1 MLQYRVT
8 FQLKSPIF
16 WSILYSPR
24 TICTITQDKISFL
37 QGQDPPV
44 ENDIKLS
51 CLQLFPSKNSCVCRI
66 KWWSCWVCQN
76 ANSYTTNYSSTNFCL
91 RVSCKLFGYIFIV
104 CLLFG
109 DWGSA
114 TKYNTSC
121 RFFIRKSVCE
131 SDCDFVAGLCHEV
144 TMISAVTWL
153 MTKCP
158 AVTILIFFLKSLSKV
173 YLKDISLR
181 DRKYYRGGTSSHD
194 RF

>member
-104 CLLFG
+104 CLGIGVRQLQ
-109 DWGSA
+109 
-114 TKYNTSC
+114 NTTQVVVSSGKACVTLWFCGWTLSRGHHDFSC
-121 RFFIRKSVCE
+121 HVTNDKMPSGN
-131 SDCDFVAGLCHEV
+131 DFD
-144 TMISAVTWL
+144 
-153 MTKCP
+153 
-158 AVTILIFFLKSLSKV
+158 IFLEKLK
-173 YLKDISLR
+173 
-181 DRKYYRGGTSSHD
+181 
-194 RF
+194 